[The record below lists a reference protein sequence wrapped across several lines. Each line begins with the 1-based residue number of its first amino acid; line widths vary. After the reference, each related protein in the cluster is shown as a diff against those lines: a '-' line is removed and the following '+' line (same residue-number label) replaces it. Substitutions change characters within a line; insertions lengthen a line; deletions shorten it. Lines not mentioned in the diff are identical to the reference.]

1 MVNIVISNNAYFIIT
16 GGPGVG
22 KTTLLAEL
30 RRRGSRCVDEVARDI
45 IRQQVRDGGNAL
57 PWGDTMRYAEL
68 MHQRSVATYQEAGDK
83 GPVFFDRGIPDTLSY
98 LRLTGRDIPAAMDE
112 DAREMRYNRIVF
124 ILPPWQEIYGTDTE
138 RKQDWPEAV
147 RTYEQL
153 RETYEEYGY
162 QLVELPKTAV
172 EERADLLLQATNTHI

>member
-1 MVNIVISNNAYFIIT
+1 MISNNAYFIIT

-30 RRRGSRCVDEVARDI
+30 KRRGARCVDEVARDI

-68 MHQRSVATYQEAGDK
+68 MHRRSVETYQEAGDE

-98 LRLTGRDIPAAMDE
+98 LRLIGRDIPAAMDE
-112 DAREMRYNRIVF
+112 DARNIRYNSTVF

-147 RTYEQL
+147 RTFGQL
-153 RETYEEYGY
+153 QKTYGEYGY
-162 QLVELPKTAV
+162 QLVELPKTSV
-172 EERADLLLQATNTHI
+172 GERAGLLLQRTNTHI